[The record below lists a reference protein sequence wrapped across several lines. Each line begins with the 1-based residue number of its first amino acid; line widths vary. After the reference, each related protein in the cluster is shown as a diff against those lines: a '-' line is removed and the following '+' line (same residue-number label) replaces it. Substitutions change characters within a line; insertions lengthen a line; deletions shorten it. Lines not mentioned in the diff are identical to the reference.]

1 MVLDPWDVLGDL
13 EMTEHWRS
21 VVPALSTDAA
31 GDQTS
36 VENDRHH
43 VETVRQRYALELKHL
58 TQTERSRGFVI
69 SRVTR
74 ISDWSP
80 LTDQERADT
89 RADSAFALCRGVPS
103 GLRPPEDRRLDD
115 DLDFAIVVSVPPPFL
130 PAGPLI
136 LDGVPL
142 VVHRFRPVHPLPG
155 NADALW
161 PREPAIPAYPA

>member
-31 GDQTS
+31 GDLTG
-36 VENDRHH
+36 VENDRHR

-58 TQTERSRGFVI
+58 TRTERGRGFVV
-69 SRVTR
+69 SRLTR

-89 RADSAFALCRGVPS
+89 RVDSPFALCRGVSS
-103 GLRPPEDRRLDD
+103 GLRQRDDRRLDD
-115 DLDFAIVVSVPPPFL
+115 DLD
-130 PAGPLI
+130 
-136 LDGVPL
+136 
-142 VVHRFRPVHPLPG
+142 
-155 NADALW
+155 
-161 PREPAIPAYPA
+161 

>member
-1 MVLDPWDVLGDL
+1 MALDPWDVLGDL

-21 VVPALSTDAA
+21 VVPGLSTDAA

-43 VETVRQRYALELKHL
+43 VETVRRRYALELKHL

-69 SRVTR
+69 SRLTR

-80 LTDQERADT
+80 LSDQERAGT
-89 RADSAFALCRGVPS
+89 RAGSAFALCRGVPS
-103 GLRPPEDRRLDD
+103 GLRPAEDCREDD
-115 DLDFAIVVSVPPPFL
+115 DLDFAILVSVPPPFL
-130 PAGPLI
+130 PAGLLI

-142 VVHRFRPVHPLPG
+142 VVHRFRPVRPLSG
-155 NADALW
+155 DADALC
-161 PREPAIPAYPA
+161 PRDPAIPAYPV